1 MQVEMAENAGLT
13 NAGVHTMSHSES
25 TSFDPD
31 ELVTVYTAR
40 EPTLA
45 ELIRN
50 ELQAEGIP
58 CEVSGENQAGLAG
71 VLKIDLLVRARDA
84 ERART
89 FIEEHEG
96 RLS

>member
-1 MQVEMAENAGLT
+1 MSDAER
-13 NAGVHTMSHSES
+13 
-25 TSFDPD
+25 TSRDPD

-45 ELIRN
+45 ELIRT
-50 ELQAEGIP
+50 ELEAEGIP

-71 VLKIDLLVRARDA
+71 VLKIDVLVRAADA
-84 ERART
+84 NRART